1 MFSMSNISG
10 DCVAFY
16 IMGRRERRLP
26 ESPDFDEKDFHQK
39 IVVEGR
45 PFCDV
50 VREACAEAV
59 KHASTDRKRKRFL
72 SDNEDHITSSG
83 VGKDAAY
90 EAYCAGLA
98 DELAYACND
107 DALETLESVALDDD
121 DDDADGEDDESDGDD
136 D

>member
-10 DCVAFY
+10 DCLAFY

-50 VREACAEAV
+50 VREACADAV
-59 KHASTDRKRKRFL
+59 KNASTDRKRKRFL
-72 SDNEDHITSSG
+72 ADNVDHITSSG

-121 DDDADGEDDESDGDD
+121 DGGEDDESDGDD